1 MEALY
6 YCLFVG
12 LISFAV
18 LYVILFLKGG
28 FEDETE

>member
-6 YCLFVG
+6 YCFFVS
-12 LISFAV
+12 LVSFAA